1 MRVCLA
7 FSTAI
12 LLAATAPALAV
23 DWYTGAPGDAV
34 TQRTAPTIAIDTA
47 VDITSQNGLAV
58 AMIGT
63 IAPFAPMDESG
74 FRLRIGALGGKY
86 DYTSANLGLIN
97 GALAQGSFSVGY
109 EFVSRQLTVGGYVG
123 PEISYNGIT
132 PNDPNNTVKGTWV
145 GVKVGLDFYATP
157 TEATMVSGVGSF
169 ETVHNAYYGRLKL
182 GLAIVNQVYVG
193 PEFLALGDNFFHQ
206 WRVGGHLSGFKFGM
220 VQLGVSGG
228 YLFDYV
234 RGHGAYGILESRVAF

>member
-7 FSTAI
+7 ISSAI
-12 LLAATAPALAV
+12 VLATTAPAPAV

-34 TQRTAPTIAIDTA
+34 TQRTAPTVAIDTA

-63 IAPFAPMDESG
+63 IAPFTPMDESG
-74 FRLRIGALGGKY
+74 FRLRIAALGGKY
-86 DYTSANLGLIN
+86 NYTSTDYGLIN
-97 GALAQGSFSVGY
+97 GALAQGSFAVGY
-109 EFVSRQLTVGGYVG
+109 EFVSRQLTIGGYVG
-123 PEISYNGIT
+123 PEISYNGIN

-157 TEATMVSGVGSF
+157 TEATMVSGVGAF

-182 GLAIVNQVYVG
+182 GLAIVNQVYAG

-234 RGHGAYGILESRVAF
+234 RGPGAYGILESRVAF